1 PFILYVGG
9 YGLRKNVKALINA
22 FYLLKKEE
30 NYPYQLV
37 LPGKRNRDFDA
48 LDQMIEILKLQ
59 NDVVFTDHIPVSEMP
74 YFYNAAEVM
83 VYPSIYEGFG
93 LPPLEAMACGTPV
106 IAAKTS
112 SLPEILGDAA
122 LWFDPFHTVNLAEQ
136 IHRLTASKTL
146 QDLYRQKG
154 LQKAQTY
161 SWKKTAQETASYF
174 REILTVHS

>member
-1 PFILYVGG
+1 M
-9 YGLRKNVKALINA
+9 INA

-30 NYPYQLV
+30 DYPFRLV

-48 LDQMIEILKLQ
+48 LDQIVEVLKLQ
-59 NDVVFTDHIPVSEMP
+59 EDVIFTDHIPVSEMP
-74 YFYNAAEVM
+74 YFYNAAEIM

-112 SLPEILGDAA
+112 SLPEVLGDAA

-136 IHRLTASKTL
+136 IHRLTFSTAL
-146 QDLYRQKG
+146 REHYRKRG

-161 SWKKTAQETASYF
+161 SWEKTACETAAF
-174 REILTVHS
+174 FEEILCR